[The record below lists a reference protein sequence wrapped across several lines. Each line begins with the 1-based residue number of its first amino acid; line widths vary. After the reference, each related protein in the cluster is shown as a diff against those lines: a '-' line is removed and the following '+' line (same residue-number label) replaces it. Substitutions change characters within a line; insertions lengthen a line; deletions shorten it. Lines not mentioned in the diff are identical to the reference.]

1 MKSMRAIRIHKT
13 GGREVMQLEQ
23 LPVPT
28 AQQLGPKHLLIKN
41 KAIGVNFID
50 TYFREGLYKAALP
63 LTLGKEAAG
72 EVVAVGSEVKDVQ
85 EGDRVVYSAV
95 SGAYAELTVLD
106 NGMFAKIPQGISEEL
121 AAASFVQGLTA
132 ITLVEETYKVKRD
145 DWILVHAASGGM
157 GGWLVQI
164 LVAMGA
170 NVIGTASTQAKLDL
184 AKANGCQHLINYSSE
199 DVVQR
204 VKEFVPE
211 GVHCAYDGVG
221 KDTFQ
226 ISLDCLRRKG
236 TLASFG
242 NASGAVPPISI
253 LSLTPKNITLVRP
266 QVFGYLG
273 TPEELKY
280 YTEKLFDH
288 LKRDHIK
295 VAIHKT
301 YPLEDVQ
308 QAHADLEGRVST
320 GKLLLKL

>member
-23 LPVPT
+23 IPLPS
-28 AQQLGPKHLLIKN
+28 AQQLGPRHVLVKN

-50 TYFREGLYKAALP
+50 TYFREGLYKANLP

-72 EVVAVGSEVKDVQ
+72 EVLAVGSEIKDIRQ
-85 EGDRVVYSAV
+85 GDRIVYSAV
-95 SGAYAELTVLD
+95 SGAYAEETLVD
-106 NGMFAKIPQGISEEL
+106 NEMFAKIPVGISEEL
-121 AAASFVQGLTA
+121 AAASFIQGLTA
-132 ITLVEETYKVKRD
+132 ITLVEETYTVQSG

-170 NVIGTASTQAKLDL
+170 NVIGTASTQAKLDT
-184 AKANGCQHLINYSSE
+184 AKANGCQHLINYTTE
-199 DVVQR
+199 DVVQK
-204 VKEFVPE
+204 VKEIVPE

-242 NASGAVPPISI
+242 NASGAVPAISI
-253 LSLTPKNITLVRP
+253 LTLAPKCIKLVRP

-273 TPEELKY
+273 TPEERKY
-280 YTEKLFDH
+280 YTGKLFDY
-288 LKRDHIK
+288 LSKGELNVK
-295 VAIHKT
+295 IHKT